1 MTNII
6 DLGRERDSREHAR
19 AVELGRRIREL
30 CDQLLVNDDAG
41 RDDNTGAVI
50 DALLRVAAGIVWDVE
65 GEQPEMFIGLAA
77 GVARRFWPD
86 GQHGLKWNRTA
97 LKRILSAGGSG

>member
-6 DLGRERDSREHAR
+6 DDLMREALARGRAE
-19 AVELGRRIREL
+19 ELGRRIREL

-86 GQHGLKWNRTA
+86 GQHGLKWNRAA
-97 LKRILSAGGSG
+97 LKKILVKR

>member
-6 DLGRERDSREHAR
+6 DLNRERDSREHDR

-30 CDQLLVNDDAG
+30 CDQLLVNDDEG

-50 DALLRVAAGIVWDVE
+50 DALLWVAAGIVWDVE
-65 GEQPEMFIGLAA
+65 GEQPEMFIALAA
-77 GVARRFWPD
+77 GVARRFWPE
-86 GQHGLKWNRTA
+86 GQRGLKWNRAA
-97 LKRILSAGGSG
+97 LRGS

>member
-6 DLGRERDSREHAR
+6 DLDCVRASRKHDID
-19 AVELGRRIREL
+19 VKLGRRIREL
-30 CDQLLVNDDAG
+30 CDQLLVNDDEG

-65 GEQPEMFIGLAA
+65 GEQPEMFIRLAVD
-77 GVARRFWPD
+77 VAKLFWPD
-86 GQHGLKWNRTA
+86 GQRGLKWNRAA
-97 LKRILSAGGSG
+97 LKRILKEKG

>member
-6 DLGRERDSREHAR
+6 DLDRERDSREHAR
-19 AVELGRRIREL
+19 DVELGRRIREL
-30 CDQLLVNDDAG
+30 CDELFDDDDEG
-41 RDDNTGAVI
+41 RGDNTGAVI
-50 DALLRVAAGIVWDVE
+50 DALLRNAAGILWDTE

-86 GQHGLKWNRTA
+86 GERGLKWNRAA
-97 LKRILSAGGSG
+97 LKRILKAKG

>member
-6 DLGRERDSREHAR
+6 DLDRERASREHDR

-30 CDQLLVNDDAG
+30 CDQLLDDDDEG
-41 RDDNTGAVI
+41 RNDNTGAVI
-50 DALLRVAAGIVWDVE
+50 DALLRNAAGILWDTE

-77 GVARRFWPD
+77 DVARRFWPE
-86 GQHGLKWNRTA
+86 GQRGLKWNRTA
-97 LKRILSAGGSG
+97 LKRILSAR

>member
-6 DLGRERDSREHAR
+6 DLDCVRASRKHDID
-19 AVELGRRIREL
+19 VKLGRRIREL
-30 CDQLLVNDDAG
+30 CEEFWDEDHDHE
-41 RDDNTGAVI
+41 AVI
-50 DALLRVAAGIVWDVE
+50 DALLRNAAGILWDTE

-86 GQHGLKWNRTA
+86 GQRGLKWNRTA
-97 LKRILSAGGSG
+97 LKRILSAR